1 MPQNRF
7 SCEEVKTIENQLIK
21 YKISK
26 LNISTQ
32 EILDVLLSD
41 SILEMSYRKRID
53 KDILERIVL
62 VYLSLFEDKN
72 LLEYEELNASEK
84 NILCRIISKGIASIY
99 VDDEYI
105 TKDNSKDKLI
115 IIDDLIDLLCLLTN
129 FDRSTIKRLVIRDIK
144 IYFFNGWKWDFI

>member
-129 FDRSTIKRLVIRDIK
+129 FNRSTIKRLVIRDIK

>member
-1 MPQNRF
+1 MRN
-7 SCEEVKTIENQLIK
+7 VIIK
-21 YKISK
+21 KNLKK
-26 LNISTQ
+26 LSNSTQ
-32 EILDVLLSD
+32 EILDKLLSD

-72 LLEYEELNASEK
+72 LLEYEELNASER

-105 TKDNSKDKLI
+105 TKNNSKDKLI
-115 IIDDLIDLLCLLTN
+115 IIDDLIGLLCMLTN
-129 FDRSTIKRLVIRDIK
+129 FNRSTIKRLVIRDIK
-144 IYFFNGWKWDFI
+144 IYFINGWKWDFI

>member
-1 MPQNRF
+1 MRN
-7 SCEEVKTIENQLIK
+7 VIIK
-21 YKISK
+21 KNLKK
-26 LNISTQ
+26 LSNSTQ
-32 EILDVLLSD
+32 EILDKLLSD

-72 LLEYEELNASEK
+72 LLEYEELNASER

-105 TKDNSKDKLI
+105 TKNNSKDKLI
-115 IIDDLIDLLCLLTN
+115 IIDDLIGLLCLLTN
-129 FDRSTIKRLVIRDIK
+129 FNRSTIKRLVIRDIK
-144 IYFFNGWKWDFI
+144 IYFINGWKWDFI

>member
-1 MPQNRF
+1 MGN
-7 SCEEVKTIENQLIK
+7 VIIK
-21 YKISK
+21 KNLKK
-26 LNISTQ
+26 LSNSTQ
-32 EILDVLLSD
+32 EILDKLLSD

-72 LLEYEELNASEK
+72 LLEYEELNASER

-105 TKDNSKDKLI
+105 TKNNSKDKLI
-115 IIDDLIDLLCLLTN
+115 IIDDLIGLLCLLTN
-129 FDRSTIKRLVIRDIK
+129 FNRSTIKRLVIRDIK
-144 IYFFNGWKWDFI
+144 IYFINGWKWDFI

>member
-1 MPQNRF
+1 MKN
-7 SCEEVKTIENQLIK
+7 VIIK
-21 YKISK
+21 KNLKK
-26 LNISTQ
+26 LSNSTQ
-32 EILDVLLSD
+32 EILDKLLSD

-72 LLEYEELNASEK
+72 LLEYEELNASER

-105 TKDNSKDKLI
+105 TKNNSKDKLI
-115 IIDDLIDLLCLLTN
+115 IIDGLIDLLCVLTN
-129 FDRSTIKRLVIRDIK
+129 FNRSTIKRLVIRDIK
-144 IYFFNGWKWDFI
+144 IYFINGWKWDFI

>member
-1 MPQNRF
+1 MKN
-7 SCEEVKTIENQLIK
+7 VIIK
-21 YKISK
+21 KNLKK
-26 LNISTQ
+26 LSNSTQ

>member
-1 MPQNRF
+1 MKN
-7 SCEEVKTIENQLIK
+7 VIIK
-21 YKISK
+21 KNLKK
-26 LNISTQ
+26 LSNSTQ

-129 FDRSTIKRLVIRDIK
+129 FNRSTIKRLVIRDIK